1 MNNQPSVVQNRHTTR
16 RAAALQRLGQ
26 IGPFLEG
33 SLCPFKRP
41 GCSTPGWHLTFKQK
55 AKTRTVYV
63 PLDMVPEVKTWTRTY
78 KELKKLMRQVS
89 RQSLALIHGHVANR
103 RAASR
108 SKALTRPSPRTSC

>member
-1 MNNQPSVVQNRHTTR
+1 MKNKSVTTNRHTTR
-16 RAAALQRLGQ
+16 RQAALRRLGQ

-33 SLCPFKRP
+33 SLCAFKRP

-63 PLDMVPEVKTWTRTY
+63 PMDLVSEVKKWNRAY
-78 KELKKLMRQVS
+78 QQLKKLIREVS
-89 RQSLALIHGHVANR
+89 RHSLAMIHGHVANQ

-108 SKALTRPSPRTSC
+108 SRALTRH

>member
-1 MNNQPSVVQNRHTTR
+1 MKHNSVTTNRHTAR
-16 RAAALQRLGQ
+16 CQAALRHLGQ

-33 SLCPFKRP
+33 SLCSFQRP

-63 PLDMVPEVKTWTRTY
+63 PMDLVPEVKRWNRAH
-78 KELKKLMRQVS
+78 KQLKKLIREVS
-89 RQSLALIHGHVANR
+89 RHSLAIIHGHVANQ

-108 SKALTRPSPRTSC
+108 SRALTRR